1 MALLADP
8 GAHDARFTFSGFAVS
23 GEPDPFGVWEAPAP
37 CDKSPEG
44 DGLTWRVTLPD
55 AEVALDVV
63 YARADV
69 LRRGEDDLAQ
79 AADELNAMLAGVAS
93 ATGAERGLSG
103 AVSYAFSVPAAEDF
117 HPQKEA
123 LRKTLAGLAA
133 LETSPLTGAVA
144 FNAVDTFADEME
156 HKGFQEAHRRWLAFV
171 EQVQQMTAHYA
182 RVETVI
188 AGAPVGLTRVGWGG
202 DFETFWVPGMPA
214 LSRETHR
221 ETVNLALASRIALLR
236 VVSIITTSAAG
247 LILKAV
253 ALPPGGQVLLIPAAR
268 RFILDVMAVLRESR
282 Q

>member
-1 MALLADP
+1 MAIVADS
-8 GAHDARFTFSGFAVS
+8 GAQDARFTFSGFAVG
-23 GEPDPFGVWEAPAP
+23 GELDPFGVWEAPAQR
-37 CDKSPEG
+37 DKSSGG
-44 DGLTWRVTLPD
+44 DGLTWRVALPD

-63 YARADV
+63 YARANI

-79 AADELNAMLAGVAS
+79 AEDELNAMLAGVAP
-93 ATGAERGLSG
+93 AADAKRGLAG

-123 LRKTLAGLAA
+123 LRTALAGLAA
-133 LETSPLTGAVA
+133 VETSPLTGAVA
-144 FNAVDTFADEME
+144 FSAVDTFADEKE

-171 EQVQQMTAHYA
+171 DQVQQMTAHYA
-182 RVETVI
+182 RVETII
-188 AGAPVGLTRVGWGG
+188 AGAPAGLTQVGWSG
-202 DFETFWVPGMPA
+202 DFETFWVPGVPV
-214 LSRETHR
+214 LSREAHR

-236 VVSIITTSAAG
+236 VVSVITTGAAG

-268 RFILDVMAVLRESR
+268 RFILDVMAVLREGR